1 LFESD
6 LLADKS
12 QQPLISRLQ
21 REDLKLQITKGLCRS
36 ERLIVL
42 LYYYEGLTLKE
53 IGQVLELSESRVSQM
68 RTTLI
73 KRLRVR
79 MQGREHELAA

>member
-1 LFESD
+1 M
-6 LLADKS
+6 
-12 QQPLISRLQ
+12 
-21 REDLKLQITKGLCRS
+21 
-36 ERLIVL
+36 L